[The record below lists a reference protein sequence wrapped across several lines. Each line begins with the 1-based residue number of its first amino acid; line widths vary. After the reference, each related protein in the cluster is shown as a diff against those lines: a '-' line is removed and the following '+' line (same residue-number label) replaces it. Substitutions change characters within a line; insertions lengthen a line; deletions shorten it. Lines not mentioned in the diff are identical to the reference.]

1 MALVASRQFGGV
13 DGGFEVHMSEG
24 YSHVDIVTAD
34 DDATNNVIR
43 PLAEFMQRNASAGA
57 AR

>member
-1 MALVASRQFGGV
+1 
-13 DGGFEVHMSEG
+13 MSEG

-43 PLAEFMQRNASAGA
+43 PLAAFMQRNVSAGA
-57 AR
+57 GK